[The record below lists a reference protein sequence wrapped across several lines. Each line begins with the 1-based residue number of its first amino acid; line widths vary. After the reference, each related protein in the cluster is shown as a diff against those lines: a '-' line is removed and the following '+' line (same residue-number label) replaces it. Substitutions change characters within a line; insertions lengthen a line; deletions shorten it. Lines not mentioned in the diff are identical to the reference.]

1 MKLGTFMM
9 PLHPPEKDRTECFAE
24 DVEFVV
30 RADRLGFTEAW
41 VGQHHTVAW
50 EPIPSNDLFI
60 AHVLPLTQTIRLGTG
75 VSIMP

>member
-30 RADRLGFTEAW
+30 RADQLGFTEAW
-41 VGQHHTVAW
+41 WANTT
-50 EPIPSNDLFI
+50 PS
-60 AHVLPLTQTIRLGTG
+60 LGSRFRPTT
-75 VSIMP
+75 SSSPTSYP